1 MGCDI
6 VLALEI
12 QAEPGV
18 VYDAITTQEGEAS
31 FWTSKNDVRPEV
43 GAVVTF
49 QFPEAPVGVQMRVD
63 ELSAGRRVA
72 WTCLG
77 DFPGWKDTR
86 VVWELEGTDGKTHLL
101 FRHEGWAEDYAEH
114 ERASVT
120 WVWAMVTARLKG
132 YAETGE
138 PQPFFG

>member
-12 QAEPGV
+12 EADPKV
-18 VYDAITTQEGEAS
+18 VYDAIATQEGEAS
-31 FWTSKNDVRPEV
+31 FWTSKNDARPEAGAVAEFRFPEVPV
-43 GAVVTF
+43 GAR
-49 QFPEAPVGVQMRVD
+49 MRID
-63 ELSAGRRVA
+63 ELSEGRRVA

-77 DFPGWKDTR
+77 DFPNWGGTR
-86 VVWELEGTDGKTHLL
+86 VIWELEGADGKTHLG
-101 FRHEGWAEDYAEH
+101 FRHEGWPDDHPEH
-114 ERASVT
+114 ERGSVT

-132 YAETGE
+132 YAETGT